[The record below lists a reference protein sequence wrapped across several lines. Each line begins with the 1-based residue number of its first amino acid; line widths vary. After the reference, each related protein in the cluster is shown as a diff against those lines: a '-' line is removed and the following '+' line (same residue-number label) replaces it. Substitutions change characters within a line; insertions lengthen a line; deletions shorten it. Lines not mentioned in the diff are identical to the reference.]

1 MSGGGLSGRGAAALE
16 ACSSG
21 GGLASKRC
29 EAAQKV
35 QHEPSKG
42 CGPRRERDK
51 QKGTAVE
58 PR

>member
-1 MSGGGLSGRGAAALE
+1 MSGGGLSGRGAAHSKPVQA
-16 ACSSG
+16 AAS
-21 GGLASKRC
+21 LASKRC
-29 EAAQKV
+29 EAGQKV

-42 CGPRRERDK
+42 SGPRRERDK